1 MSPFIFLGDYMKKVL
16 IGMSGGVDSA
26 VAALLLKNQGYDV
39 CGAILLLRENMESEI
54 ADAKKIADHLE
65 IDLVTIPFYNE
76 FESVV
81 KDYFA
86 NEYLNGRTPNPCV
99 VCNKEIKFNALLK
112 YADENGFDF
121 IATGH
126 YAKIEEDNGQFYL
139 KKAPTNKD
147 QTYFLYKLNSEILAK
162 TIFPLCDYTKDE
174 IRSIA
179 LENNLPVASKSD
191 SQEVCFIPDNDYV
204 SFIRNNYTDDI
215 PEGNFV
221 DKEGNI
227 LGKNKGIIYYTIGQR
242 KGLGVTFGKP
252 MYVIKIDTKTNSV
265 TLGEEGSQ
273 MSDSLWVD
281 DVNFINEEI
290 KEEFEAEVKI
300 RCQAKP
306 ARALLTP
313 ENDKIRIK
321 FFEKQRSVTPGQSAV
336 FYDGDRV
343 LGGGTFYSAFCI

>member
-1 MSPFIFLGDYMKKVL
+1 MKKVL

-39 CGAILLLRENMESEI
+39 CGAILLLRENMEAEI
-54 ADAKKIADHLE
+54 ADAKKIADHLG
-65 IDLVTIPFYNE
+65 IDLVTIPYYE
-76 FESVV
+76 KFESVV

-99 VCNKEIKFNALLK
+99 VCNKEIKFNALLS
-112 YADENGFDF
+112 YADENNFDF

-126 YAKIEEDNGQFYL
+126 YAKIEKNGDSFLL

-147 QTYFLYKLNSEILAK
+147 QTYFLYKLNSEILSR
-162 TIFPLCDYTKDE
+162 TLFPLCEYTKEE

-179 LENNLPVASKSD
+179 QDNNLPVASKSD

-215 PEGNFV
+215 PEGDFI
-221 DKEGNI
+221 DTEGNI
-227 LGKNKGIIYYTIGQR
+227 LARHKGIIYYTIGQR

-252 MYVIKIDTKTNSV
+252 MYVIRIDANTNSV
-265 TLGEEGSQ
+265 TLGEEGTQ
-273 MSDSLWVD
+273 MSDSLLVEN
-281 DVNFINEEI
+281 VNFINEEI
-290 KEEFEAEVKI
+290 KEEFEADVKI

-306 ARALLTP
+306 ARAVLTP

-336 FYDGDRV
+336 FYDGETV
-343 LGGGTFYSAFCI
+343 IGGGTIYLP